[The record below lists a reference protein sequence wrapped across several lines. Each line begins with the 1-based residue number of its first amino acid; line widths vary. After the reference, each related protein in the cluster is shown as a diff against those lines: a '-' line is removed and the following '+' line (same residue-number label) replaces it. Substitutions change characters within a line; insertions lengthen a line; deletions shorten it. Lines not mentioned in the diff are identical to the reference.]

1 MFLKKFTGIDS
12 KAINNEPSLAALF
25 IELIQRS
32 MFHRQLC
39 QTHCTNLKVQQGSD
53 RVLPH
58 VPIGHVRCA

>member
-1 MFLKKFTGIDS
+1 MFLEKFTGIDS

-39 QTHCTNLKVQQGSD
+39 QTCYTNLKDLQGSD
-53 RVLPH
+53 RVLPY
-58 VPIGHVRCA
+58 VPTGHVRCA